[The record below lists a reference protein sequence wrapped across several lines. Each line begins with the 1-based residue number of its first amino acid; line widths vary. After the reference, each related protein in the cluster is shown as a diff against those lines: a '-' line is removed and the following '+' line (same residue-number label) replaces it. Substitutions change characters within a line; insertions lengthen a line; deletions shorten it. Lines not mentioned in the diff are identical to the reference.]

1 MRSSRKRGI
10 VLITAVVISFVLLL
24 WAVAALYRA
33 SFQTSSVMFSH
44 RKSESYFLAKRAINR
59 SIYFLNNDAAWS
71 GQHNSRSNADDYTDG
86 ALCWVETV
94 DGQLVLQCEAAV
106 GAQTT
111 ELSVPLASNSRTDTH
126 IYSISPSLGGGPDV
140 ISWTTENTENWK
152 SLPPIPGADEIV
164 SVVGT
169 DLGDVFAIS
178 QTGSTTLLW
187 RYREGRGWVQMPDLP
202 GGVSIS
208 ELSVARSARLI
219 VLGSDN
225 SILTLPIDSSLSW
238 EQISAP
244 GGATLRHVTL
254 PVTSPERAYS
264 VSDTASG
271 PAIHQYEFGAGNWT
285 QLSVPTA
292 AHFDPS
298 SGALTSQSGPVPNFE
313 GGIAVDEEGHVFV
326 ASNPSGEPSVIYEF
340 RADAPGSTTGTWRV
354 LPPVPAFQW
363 SADESTIGANQFS
376 SQLKDLSVDDEGLLW
391 VQWQD
396 PGSENF
402 STIQIDPGNN

>member
-1 MRSSRKRGI
+1 MKRNQKRGI
-10 VLITAVVISFVLLL
+10 VLMTAVVIAFVLLL

-44 RKSESYFLAKRAINR
+44 RKSESYYLAKRAISR
-59 SIYFLNNDAAWS
+59 SIYFLNNDAAWVAEHTDRDS
-71 GQHNSRSNADDYTDG
+71 ADTYTEG

-94 DGQLVLQCEAAV
+94 NDQMVLQCEAAV
-106 GAQTT
+106 GSQTT
-111 ELSVPLASNSRTDTH
+111 ALSVPLASNSRTDTH

-152 SLPPIPGADEIV
+152 SLPPIPNSDEIL

-169 DLGDVFAIS
+169 DLGDVFAIAKS
-178 QTGSTTLLW
+178 GSTTILW

-202 GGVSIS
+202 TGVSIS
-208 ELSVARSARLI
+208 ELSVGRSERLVAI
-219 VLGSDN
+219 GSDN
-225 SILTLPIDSSLSW
+225 TVLMLPISNSLNW
-238 EQISAP
+238 DQISP
-244 GGATLRHVTL
+244 PTGATLQHLTL
-254 PVTSPERAYS
+254 PVTSSERAYS
-264 VSDTASG
+264 VSETGSG
-271 PAIHQYEFGAGNWT
+271 PAIHQYDFNAGNWT

-298 SGALTSQSGPVPNFE
+298 SGALVSQSGTAPNFE
-313 GGIAVDEEGHVFV
+313 GGIAVDDEGHVFV
-326 ASNPSGEPSVIYEF
+326 ASNPTGEPSVIYEF
-340 RADAPGSTTGTWRV
+340 QAVAPGSTAGTWRT

-363 SADESTIGANQFS
+363 SADNSTIGANQFS
-376 SQLKDLSVDDEGLLW
+376 SQLQDLSVDDEGLLW

-396 PGSENF
+396 PGSDRF